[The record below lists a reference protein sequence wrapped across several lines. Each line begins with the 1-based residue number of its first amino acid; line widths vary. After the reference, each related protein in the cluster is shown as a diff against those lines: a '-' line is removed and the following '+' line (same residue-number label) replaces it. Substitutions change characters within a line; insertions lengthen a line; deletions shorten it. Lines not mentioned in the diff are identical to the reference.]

1 MIYVKL
7 AENQFTLYNHYN
19 YIEKLYEDYFSD
31 IPGTKIRVS
40 EQDLLRE
47 NRDNGN
53 WPEEYLESLAFYR
66 KICEY
71 LLDRDIL
78 LFHCSAIEMD
88 GKAYLFTAPSGTGKS
103 THVRLW
109 KEYFGDKVTV
119 INDDKP
125 LLSVK
130 DEGIRV
136 YGTPYGG
143 KHGLQTNISAPV
155 AAIVILQQNSG
166 NQAEKLRG
174 KDAYPI
180 LLNQTYRRNDPAGII
195 RTMDLVNRLAELPIY
210 LLRCNI
216 STEAVQMIY
225 EKLTEID
232 ENERKTYR

>member
-7 AENQFTLYNHYN
+7 TENHFTLYNHYD
-19 YIEKLYEDYFSD
+19 YIEKLYKDYLSD
-31 IPGTKIRVS
+31 IPGTEIRVS

-53 WPEEYLESLAFYR
+53 WSKEYLESLAFYR

-109 KEYFGDKVTV
+109 REYFGDKVTV

-130 DEGIRV
+130 DEEIRV

-155 AAIVILQQNSG
+155 AAIVILQQSSG

-195 RTMDLVNRLAELPIY
+195 RTMDLVSRLAELPIY

-232 ENERKTYR
+232 ENERKMYR